1 MTMASIPKEEK
12 VLNVFRELDK
22 PYEDTLTTDEV
33 TEKLPVQRRTVQ
45 GYVKDL
51 EGENRLVLEH
61 EGKPN
66 HWRLARTEPSEPVYD
81 PRLGKAKRWG
91 NKAKFVGNWTTLF
104 GIAILAAVG
113 IITSNHV
120 FSAVV
125 DVGLPM
131 SSAQSAITAGL
142 TGVIGS
148 GLFLIGFA
156 AYAFSFS
163 VPRLTEWWINRTTHS
178 DTE

>member
-1 MTMASIPKEEK
+1 MTMVPSPTDED
-12 VLNVFRELDK
+12 VLNVFRELDE
-22 PYEDTLTTDEV
+22 PYEHTLTTNEV
-33 TEKLPVQRRTVQ
+33 TEEFPVQRRAVQ

-51 EGENRLVLEH
+51 EGANRLVLDH

-120 FSAVV
+120 FSAVA
-125 DVGLPM
+125 DIGLPM

-142 TGVIGS
+142 TGVLGS

-156 AYAFSFS
+156 AYIFSFS
-163 VPRLTEWWINRTTHS
+163 VPRLAEWWINRTSCS
-178 DTE
+178 DAE